1 MIESKSPFDMN
12 CSLELP
18 FISQAS
24 KFCREQL
31 SSKHTRNTHTEN
43 KNTGEMEAK
52 PAGEVRGL
60 IDGLVMVVG
69 VPAP

>member
-1 MIESKSPFDMN
+1 MIESKNPFDMN

-18 FISQAS
+18 FIPQAS

-31 SSKHTRNTHTEN
+31 SSKNTKNTHTHKN
-43 KNTGEMEAK
+43 NTGEMEPK